1 MFTKMTVALFLST
14 TIISSSTP
22 MPLSQV
28 KRLSEEDKEVV
39 NNTVITS
46 SDDIGDLYKTP
57 RTRDLEKEVKKAI
70 DDFHK
75 KEQARRKQ
83 EEEEAKRREK
93 EKIKK
98 LKLEKERQV
107 QSQSST
113 SSSNNYDIDFV
124 ITHYG
129 RGADE
134 NGGYAGITCTGKP
147 LREGMVASNYY
158 KLGTVIEFE
167 DGSRV
172 TVSDRGGSNF
182 NSPTRLDKFV
192 DTTNQA
198 YLNKLGKKKLK
209 GRIIQ

>member
-1 MFTKMTVALFLST
+1 MFTKMTMALFLST
-14 TIISSSTP
+14 TIVSSSTP
-22 MPLSQV
+22 TPLSQV
-28 KRLSEEDKEVV
+28 KRLSEEDKEV
-39 NNTVITS
+39 NNAIIS
-46 SDDIGDLYKTP
+46 SFDDIGDLYKTP
-57 RTRDLEKEVKKAI
+57 RSINAEKEFRKAI
-70 DDFHK
+70 EELHK
-75 KEQARRKQ
+75 REEAKRKE

-98 LKLEKERQV
+98 LKLERERQV
-107 QSQSST
+107 QNQSST
-113 SSSNNYDIDFV
+113 FSSNNYNIEFV

-134 NGGYAGITCTGKP
+134 NGGYTGITCTGKP

-158 KLGTVIEFE
+158 KLGTIIEFE

-172 TVSDRGGSNF
+172 VVSDRGGSNF
-182 NSPTRLDKFV
+182 DSPTRLDKFV

-198 YLNKLGKKKLK
+198 YLNKLGKKKLR